1 MSDVLGDTPTT
12 ATALSGRS
20 SGQPHPAATDGIDKV
35 ASFRRDG
42 GTWASISGFPSL
54 EAPAGSPSA
63 QVGHVSAPAVGG
75 ALGGARS
82 LAPVPIDPIAPV
94 APAVPEKH
102 RQSDADIEA
111 AFKGNAA
118 VNSALRNSR
127 RERVQKVLNRLR
139 LQRNEKKGQW
149 DPVQIIEHL
158 GLDVG
163 LKHGQFRVTKQR
175 VRSDPLCE
183 GVDSLKYDWRGENN
197 WVNPPWA
204 LLDEVAHKLREEG
217 AAAIVVAR
225 YWPVFWVDDDKFYPG
240 VVKGF
245 NEDGTAHVVYDDG
258 DEENL
263 NLSEEKFNILCSAGV
278 SEQNEEAAE
287 LSSENIDCGGN
298 YKENEPSGDTKSFFN
313 RYLCGQYR
321 SELGRSHF
329 TDLAIQMQ

>member
-1 MSDVLGDTPTT
+1 MRMEIMKKFRRLAKPNDWYFSFKLQYGFHTLGIHRNCQKFIQFDIQGEVFRPNSAQAAAAAVAVVAPTVLFPELQALIASFESSPLCVEEWPIECLDVLVT
-12 ATALSGRS
+12 
-20 SGQPHPAATDGIDKV
+20 
-35 ASFRRDG
+35 
-42 GTWASISGFPSL
+42 
-54 EAPAGSPSA
+54 
-63 QVGHVSAPAVGG
+63 VGHVSAPAVGG

-127 RERVQKVLNRLR
+127 RPVHTEQAWKAWGVRAARDLQMGRREVFHPGFPMSHFLAHLKSSSASSTTTKVTVGTRL
-139 LQRNEKKGQW
+139 E
-149 DPVQIIEHL
+149 
-158 GLDVG
+158 
-163 LKHGQFRVTKQR
+163 
-175 VRSDPLCE
+175 
-183 GVDSLKYDWRGENN
+183 
-197 WVNPPWA
+197 
-204 LLDEVAHKLREEG
+204 
-217 AAAIVVAR
+217 
-225 YWPVFWVDDDKFYPG
+225 VFWVDDDKFYPG